1 MEREDVKVVLSG
13 TYEGSYSK
21 FRNNNF
27 IPKNRKNKL
36 KFIKLLLKKIK
47 GDKL

>member
-1 MEREDVKVVLSG
+1 MERGDTKIVLSG

-21 FRNNNF
+21 FRNVEKQTKNN
-27 IPKNRKNKL
+27 NKL
-36 KFIKLLLKKIK
+36 KFIKSLLKKIK